1 MSNSEMW
8 ARASELY
15 ATRGRGAKRFALRQ
29 AVRAKWKDEEYLF
42 QDWVI
47 IASRISAV
55 ATLH

>member
-8 ARASELY
+8 AYASELSS
-15 ATRGRGAKRFALRQ
+15 TRGAGAKRYAMRQ
-29 AVRAKWKDEEYLF
+29 AIRAKWNDQDYLF

-55 ATLH
+55 ATLS